1 MHTTPNTM
9 IGLALFVFMLAFVPD
24 KYKPTWIYRMS
35 WWQVLIGLI
44 ATVAAILIV
53 MNPEFL
59 TLGILGDS
67 TFFDLLVLAIGV
79 QLQVILSRVGLQVFA
94 GAKWTTRFIRWRI
107 YVTGMMLAL
116 AVDGIV
122 STVQKVAHR
131 FPVI

>member
-1 MHTTPNTM
+1 M